1 MSTSRASGTG
11 SRAATGIDWFN
22 HLPDDDVRE
31 LLASCLAV
39 QRWVDDVASGRPY
52 GDNEDVAAQARQSAR
67 SLSDD
72 ELAAALARHPRI
84 GQRLASGEAEAAQS
98 AREQLGVG
106 ADEESLAALRKG
118 NLAYEQRFNRVF
130 LIRAAGRSADEIL
143 SELERRL
150 SNDETTERAETVA
163 QLLEI
168 ALLRL
173 DSALNRHLS

>member
-1 MSTSRASGTG
+1 M
-11 SRAATGIDWFN
+11 
-22 HLPDDDVRE
+22 
-31 LLASCLAV
+31 
-39 QRWVDDVASGRPY
+39 
-52 GDNEDVAAQARQSAR
+52 
-67 SLSDD
+67 
-72 ELAAALARHPRI
+72 
-84 GQRLASGEAEAAQS
+84 
-98 AREQLGVG
+98 GVG